1 MLCFSKSNRKL
12 GLVIFLT
19 LEEQT
24 QLFATAINERDF
36 RVLKKHLHPDVGTIS
51 RNNDSEIR
59 GRMNAI
65 QHFQYH
71 LDSIRDAEEARF
83 FAVPGEFEGSTDDGI
98 DCVIAYDGAVKAC
111 IIELRQNKVGLV
123 KKIIVDATD
132 ETLEKARPAEPPPLH

>member
-1 MLCFSKSNRKL
+1 M
-12 GLVIFLT
+12 IFLS

-24 QLFATAINERDF
+24 QLLASAINERDF
-36 RVLKKHLHPDVGTIS
+36 RVLGPQLHPDVGTIS

-65 QHFQYH
+65 QHFQSH
-71 LDSIRDAEEARF
+71 LDGIRQAGEARF
-83 FAVPGEFEGSTDDGI
+83 FAVPGEFEDSSEEGA

-111 IIELRQNKVGLV
+111 IIELRQNKIGLV

-132 ETLEKARPAEPPPLH
+132 DTLDKVRPVEPPPLH

>member
-1 MLCFSKSNRKL
+1 M
-12 GLVIFLT
+12 
-19 LEEQT
+19 
-24 QLFATAINERDF
+24 ATAINERDF
-36 RVLKKHLHPDVGTIS
+36 QVLRPQLHPEVGTIS

-65 QHFQYH
+65 QHFQNH

-83 FAVPGEFEGSTDDGI
+83 FAVPGGFEDSPEDGV

-111 IIELRQNKVGLV
+111 IIELRQNKIGMV

-132 ETLEKARPAEPPPLH
+132 ETLEKARPVEPPPLH